1 MAGFLPYFTCFL
13 GVIFGF
19 ALGLIV
25 GFKLGID
32 TILDKFKTFVSENS
46 DEK

>member
-13 GVIFGF
+13 GVICGF
-19 ALGLIV
+19 SIGLIV
-25 GFKLGID
+25 GFRLGID
-32 TILDKFKTFVSENS
+32 SIFDKFKAFVSENS